1 MDGEITL
8 SDSKDMLNYT
18 LSFYKKM
25 FGKESKSELI
35 LGYEFWEDD
44 DKLSRVENEMLEV
57 EFSEEKILVAIK
69 GSYAERLQVLMT
81 SPFVL
86 SEVWGIIKKDFM
98 ALVRG
103 FEKGMLI

>member
-44 DKLSRVENEMLEV
+44 DKLSRVENETLEV

-86 SEVWGIIKKDFM
+86 SE
-98 ALVRG
+98 ALGHYQERFYGLGERV
-103 FEKGMLI
+103 